1 MLEQPTKVG
10 KPKNEAEEGFQEGLY
25 PPWIFFPIWNHN
37 CTYSYRFQSANVV
50 ISIDISNYFDAKPSK
65 LGLDCHLND
74 PDLIKITKSQTEYTA
89 RFAAY
94 EFLYVFCSNYSAI
107 SNRNPVFSRWPWSDL
122 SRSPKVK
129 LITPS
134 DSPHIFSYP
143 SSIVTIALSRTQTLF
158 LADDLDLTF
167 QGHQRSNWLH
177 HPIRKIW
184 FPMRLP

>member
-1 MLEQPTKVG
+1 M
-10 KPKNEAEEGFQEGLY
+10 FLY
-25 PPWIFFPIWNHN
+25 WVYHILLHPSSVTPCVWSRACPR
-37 CTYSYRFQSANVV
+37 S
-50 ISIDISNYFDAKPSK
+50 SINNKLNYFDAKPSK
-65 LGLDCHLND
+65 LGLDCYLND
-74 PDLIKITKSQTEYTA
+74 LDLIKITKSQTEYTA

-94 EFLYVFCSNYSAI
+94 EFLYVFYSNYSAI
-107 SNRNPVFSRWPWSDL
+107 SNWNPVFSRWPWSDL

-134 DSPHIFSYP
+134 DSPHILSYT

-167 QGHQRSNWLH
+167 QGHRRSNWLH

-184 FPMRLP
+184 IPMRLL